1 MGGIRHGKAL
11 KPSLQGAWGFSY
23 NNFNKNAIPT
33 FLAFPQPIRILTLPL
48 SLDKRSDLVP
58 RFRKVALFNSLSDAD
73 LESVA
78 CHFYEASYDK
88 ETVIFYERDLP
99 GDTGSK
105 IYFVLKGCVKLVKYS
120 SDGESTIVRL
130 SSVGE
135 FFGVTGALT
144 DKPMPYSAEALTATT
159 VLYIEKSNFVRL
171 ATRFPQVSLAMLVA
185 LGEVL
190 WFNYETHNQVVKRTD
205 ARVSKILLYHF
216 KRDGY
221 VETPEG
227 KLLNIHLPHDYI
239 ASMTGIAYEES
250 VRIISRLK
258 KMHLC
263 INYLRGGKIVITN
276 LEKLFELAQGD
287 DGIC

>member
-1 MGGIRHGKAL
+1 VA
-11 KPSLQGAWGFSY
+11 
-23 NNFNKNAIPT
+23 
-33 FLAFPQPIRILTLPL
+33 L
-48 SLDKRSDLVP
+48 SLENKSDLIP
-58 RFRKVALFNSLSDAD
+58 RFRKIPLFESLSDQA
-73 LESVA
+73 LQEIA
-78 CHFYEASYDK
+78 GYFYEANYDK

-144 DKPMPYSAEALTATT
+144 DKPMPYSAEALTDST
-159 VLYIEKSNFVRL
+159 VIYLEKGNFIKLVE
-171 ATRFPQVSLAMLVA
+171 RFPQIAIGMITA
-185 LGEVL
+185 LGQVL
-190 WFNYETHNQVVKRTD
+190 WFNYETHNQVVKKTD

-221 VETPEG
+221 TETPEG
-227 KLLNIHLPHDYI
+227 KLLNIQLPHDYI

-258 KMHLC
+258 KMYGC
-263 INYLRGGKIVITN
+263 INYLRGGKIVIIN
-276 LEKLFELAQGD
+276 LDQLSEIAQTEEAFFY
-287 DGIC
+287 

>member
-1 MGGIRHGKAL
+1 
-11 KPSLQGAWGFSY
+11 
-23 NNFNKNAIPT
+23 
-33 FLAFPQPIRILTLPL
+33 LAL
-48 SLDKRSDLVP
+48 SLENKIDLIP
-58 RFRKVALFNSLSDAD
+58 RFRKIPLFESLTDQELQSI
-73 LESVA
+73 SGY
-78 CHFYEASYDK
+78 FYEANYDK

-120 SDGESTIVRL
+120 TDGESTIVRL

-144 DKPMPYSAEALTATT
+144 DKPMPYSAEALTDTT
-159 VLYIEKSNFVRL
+159 VMFIEKSNFIRL
-171 ATRFPQVSLAMLVA
+171 VERFPKISLGMITA
-185 LGEVL
+185 LGQVL
-190 WFNYETHNQVVKRTD
+190 WFNYETHNQVVKKTD

-221 VETPEG
+221 ADTPEG
-227 KLLNIHLPHDYI
+227 KLLNIQLPHDYI

-258 KMHLC
+258 KNYGC
-263 INYLRGGKIVITN
+263 INYLRGGKIVITD
-276 LEKLFELAQGD
+276 LDKLSEIAQMED
-287 DGIC
+287 ACFY

>member
-1 MGGIRHGKAL
+1 LDIE
-11 KPSLQGAWGFSY
+11 
-23 NNFNKNAIPT
+23 AIP
-33 FLAFPQPIRILTLPL
+33 LPL
-48 SLDKRSDLVP
+48 SLEPKISLLP
-58 RFRKVALFNSLSDAD
+58 RFRKIPLFNNLSDQE
-73 LESVA
+73 LESIA
-78 CHFYEASYDK
+78 GYFYETSYDK

-135 FFGVTGALT
+135 FFGATGALT
-144 DKPMPYSAEALTATT
+144 DKPMPYSAEALTDIA
-159 VLYIEKSNFVRL
+159 VLYIEKKNFLKVVE
-171 ATRFPQVSLAMLVA
+171 RFPQVALGMVVA

-190 WFNYETHNQVVKRTD
+190 WFNYETHNQVVKKTD
-205 ARVSKILLYHF
+205 ARVSKILMYHF

-221 VETPEG
+221 TETPEG

-258 KMHLC
+258 KTHGC
-263 INYLRGGKIVITN
+263 INYLRGGKIVITD
-276 LEKLFELAQGD
+276 LDKLTELAQGE
-287 DGIC
+287 DGCF

>member
-1 MGGIRHGKAL
+1 MA
-11 KPSLQGAWGFSY
+11 
-23 NNFNKNAIPT
+23 
-33 FLAFPQPIRILTLPL
+33 L
-48 SLDKRSDLVP
+48 SLENKSDLIP
-58 RFRKVALFNSLSDAD
+58 RFRKIPLFESLTDQELQEIAGF
-73 LESVA
+73 
-78 CHFYEASYDK
+78 FYEANYDK

-144 DKPMPYSAEALTATT
+144 DKPMPYSAEALTDST
-159 VLYIEKSNFVRL
+159 VMYLEKNNFVRL
-171 ATRFPQVSLAMLVA
+171 VERFPKVA
-185 LGEVL
+185 LGMITALGQVL
-190 WFNYETHNQVVKRTD
+190 WFNYETHNQVVKKTD

-221 VETPEG
+221 TDTPVG
-227 KLLNIHLPHDYI
+227 KQLNIQLPHDYI

-258 KMHLC
+258 KMYGC
-263 INYLRGGKIVITN
+263 INYLRGGKIVITD
-276 LEKLFELAQGD
+276 LDKLSEIAQTED
-287 DGIC
+287 AFFY

>member
-1 MGGIRHGKAL
+1 M
-11 KPSLQGAWGFSY
+11 
-23 NNFNKNAIPT
+23 
-33 FLAFPQPIRILTLPL
+33 PL
-48 SLDKRSDLVP
+48 SLETKNSLLP
-58 RFRKVALFNSLSDAD
+58 RFRKIALFNSLSDQE
-73 LESVA
+73 LESIA
-78 CHFYEASYDK
+78 GYFYETSYDK

-135 FFGVTGALT
+135 FFGATGALT
-144 DKPMPYSAEALTATT
+144 DKPMPYSAEALTDIS
-159 VLYIEKSNFVRL
+159 VLYIEKKNFLKAVE
-171 ATRFPQVSLAMLVA
+171 RFPQIALGMVVA

-190 WFNYETHNQVVKRTD
+190 WFNYETHNQVVKKTD

-221 VETPEG
+221 TETPDG

-258 KMHLC
+258 KTHGC
-263 INYLRGGKIVITN
+263 INYLRGGKIVITE
-276 LEKLFELAQGD
+276 LTKLTELAQGE
-287 DGIC
+287 DGCFC